1 MVEKKTYMKL
11 EKYAQEYANDPEF
24 IAEGLSIKIVEE
36 MLECLKN
43 KGLNHSWLAQ
53 QMGVSRAHISK
64 ILNAPSNMT
73 LLTIAKIAVALGVTI
88 DICLN
93 HENKESNAEEWA
105 SELIHKVFF
114 SNDSPVFIEAKTGGT
129 YVGATSGTNI
139 GIGYVGATGGGNIG
153 ITYAGVTSG
162 EFVTPAVG
170 RSKTQKPSEEPEL
183 VLAA

>member
-1 MVEKKTYMKL
+1 MVEQSTSMKL

-24 IAEGLSIKIVEE
+24 IAEGLSIKIIEE

-73 LLTIAKIAVALGVTI
+73 LLTIAKIAVALGVGV
-88 DICLN
+88 DICLKP
-93 HENKESNAEEWA
+93 ETEESNI
-105 SELIHKVFF
+105 ELSWGPDIAFI
-114 SNDSPVFIEAKTGGT
+114 SNDYPVFVEVKTGGAVIGAGSGTIRGAT
-129 YVGATSGTNI
+129 YVGAN
-139 GIGYVGATGGGNIG
+139 A
-153 ITYAGVTSG
+153 A
-162 EFVTPAVG
+162 EFVTLTKGP
-170 RSKTQKPSEEPEL
+170 SKTQKPSEEPEL

>member
-1 MVEKKTYMKL
+1 MVEQNTYMKL

-24 IAEGLSIKIVEE
+24 IAEGLSIKIIEE

-43 KGLNHSWLAQ
+43 RGLKHSWLAE

-73 LLTIAKIAVALGVTI
+73 LLTMAKIAVALGVTI

-93 HENKESNAEEWA
+93 PETKESNVELS
-105 SELIHKVFF
+105 SELIDLDLL
-114 SNDSPVFIEAKTGGT
+114 SNGYPVFIEAKTGST
-129 YVGATSGTNI
+129 IVGATSGMNR
-139 GIGYVGATGGGNIG
+139 GITYVGAISGTNRG
-153 ITYAGVTSG
+153 ITYIATNTG
-162 EFVTPAVG
+162 EFVTLAAAP
-170 RSKTQKPSEEPEL
+170 SKTQKPSEEPEL